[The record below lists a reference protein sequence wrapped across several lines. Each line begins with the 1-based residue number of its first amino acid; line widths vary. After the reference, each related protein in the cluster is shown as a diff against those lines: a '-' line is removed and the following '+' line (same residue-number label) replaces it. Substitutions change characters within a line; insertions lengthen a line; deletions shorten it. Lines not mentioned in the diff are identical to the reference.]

1 MFASMTLALEQLERL
16 GIPRQLEASYGPEDA
31 ISVLRGQARDSTVI
45 DAVHGK
51 LALNAGG
58 RLIDLLIQDAG
69 DLGWLR
75 ERIAVR
81 TLLFGESSASFLS
94 FSDDSHAILV
104 SRALQ
109 ESLVGMAN
117 LLIYLDVATG
127 LAKNSSLR
135 RRKRQKAS
143 QECIGRVTAALRY
156 LLLGQRMTGRAPRT
170 PMALDEES
178 FQFAGQIAIGAVMFV
193 IAHEIAHI
201 VHGHTESSTRAYK
214 EEGGASISEAQELQ
228 ADSWALSLLMRLL
241 SIDSQEPSGTPGTE
255 VALWSAFTAIFATQ
269 ITEKAIYVRRSRTHP
284 EAWARWAVLEK
295 QAPGAEEKADSL
307 RLAFMMSAAG
317 AMSFGEEFPDALWP
331 LLQTDPMLGIEEEI
345 DLAKLRNWDRLNS
358 APLDQLV
365 SETDSSLTADG
376 RALVG
381 ALRVGDLAEGLG
393 GIGVPSPRLERIL
406 DPSLALEF
414 SAVKGALEKGS
425 PALTNGDPDAFA
437 VVATRLA
444 AVHLEGGFNP

>member
-1 MFASMTLALEQLERL
+1 MTLALEQLERL
-16 GIPRQLEASYGPEDA
+16 GIPRQLETSYSQEDA
-31 ISVLRGQARDSTVI
+31 ILVLRGQAQDLTVI

-51 LALNAGG
+51 FALNAGE
-58 RLIDLLIQDAG
+58 RLMDLLIEDAG

-75 ERIAVR
+75 GRIAFR

-94 FSDDSHAILV
+94 FPDDSHAVLV

-117 LLIYLDVATG
+117 ILVYLDVATG
-127 LAKNSSLR
+127 LTSQLR

-143 QECIGRVTAALRY
+143 QECTGRVTGALRY

-170 PMALDEES
+170 PAALDGES
-178 FQFAGQIAIGAVMFV
+178 FQFAGQIAVGAVMFV

-201 VHGHTESSTRAYK
+201 VHRHTESSTRAYK
-214 EEGGASISEAQELQ
+214 EEGGASISEVQELQ
-228 ADSWALSLLMRLL
+228 ADSWALSLLIRLF
-241 SIDSQEPSGTPGTE
+241 SIDSQEPGATPAIE

-284 EAWARWAVLEK
+284 EAWARWAVLERHG
-295 QAPGAEEKADSL
+295 PGSDERADSL

-317 AMSFGEEFPDALWP
+317 AMSFGEEFPDELWP
-331 LLQTDPMLGIEEEI
+331 LLRTDPMLGIDEAV
-345 DLAKLRNWDRLNS
+345 DLATLRSWDRLNT
-358 APLDQLV
+358 APVDELV
-365 SETDSSLTADG
+365 GEAEPSLTADG

-381 ALRVGDLAEGLG
+381 ALREGDLAGGLTS
-393 GIGVPSPRLERIL
+393 IGVPDPRLRRIL

-414 SAVKGALEKGS
+414 STLKEAVEKPS
-425 PALTNGDPDAFA
+425 LPLTIGDPDAFA
-437 VVATRLA
+437 VIAARLA